1 MTYCV
6 SDMNNTVN
14 LLMKTLN
21 SDKQNQITLA
31 AQYHNA
37 ALFHFK
43 AYPRTLSL
51 PLLAFTINR
60 LLYFG
65 GSSAVSRSLTSSIS
79 SHLCCCAHTEIR
91 RPTDISTVM
100 LQCKHQQLS
109 LKDQQTSFTS
119 CLPNRGT
126 NMTQSQ
132 FLLHATETSC
142 HFSI

>member
-1 MTYCV
+1 MQTNRIK
-6 SDMNNTVN
+6 SRSLHN
-14 LLMKTLN
+14 
-21 SDKQNQITLA
+21 ITMQLCFI
-31 AQYHNA
+31 
-37 ALFHFK
+37 LK
-43 AYPRTLSL
+43 PIPGPSLSL

-65 GSSAVSRSLTSSIS
+65 SSSAVSRSLTSSIS

-109 LKDQQTSFTS
+109 PKDQQTSFTS
-119 CLPNRGT
+119 CLLNRGK